1 MILYICD
8 KKKNCKDKDCEL
20 CGYTTDIKH
29 AINFNKREESD
40 FYVEQE
46 KDIKAAVCAKTR
58 KPQLIENLF
67 FKMPCFIIIS
77 LSP

>member
-1 MILYICD
+1 MKKQILYICD

-46 KDIKAAVCAKTR
+46 KNIKALIKQAIYEVAKDLVNGR
-58 KPQLIENLF
+58 G
-67 FKMPCFIIIS
+67 
-77 LSP
+77 